1 MALDSFF
8 VNEIAAAATHA
19 ANAYYNGSGSFPL
32 NPYEFGSEGHRVW
45 RNAVNAAREAARKQ
59 ALEGNE

>member
-19 ANAYYNGSGSFPL
+19 ANAYYNGSGGFPI

-45 RNAVNAAREAARKQ
+45 RNAVSAAREAARKQ
-59 ALEGNE
+59 ALEENE

>member
-19 ANAYYNGSGSFPL
+19 ANAYYNGSGGFPI
-32 NPYEFGSEGHRVW
+32 NPYEFGSEGAPRMAQCGK
-45 RNAVNAAREAARKQ
+45 RCS
-59 ALEGNE
+59 